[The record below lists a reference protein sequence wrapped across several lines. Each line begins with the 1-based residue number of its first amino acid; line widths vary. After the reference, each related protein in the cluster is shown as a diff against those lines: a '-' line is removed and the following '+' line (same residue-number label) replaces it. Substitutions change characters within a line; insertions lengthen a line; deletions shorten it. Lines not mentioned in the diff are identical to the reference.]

1 VNGLRTAGRGLRGLW
16 GEPCPASADG
26 YGEARRSGTRRRQ
39 ARLRG
44 PDKVRAAVAFLALF
58 VATVA
63 GQGGAPAART
73 PQGLAPVD
81 LTGYWVSVV
90 TEDWRWRMLT
100 PPKGDAQSVP
110 INAEGKRVT
119 DGWDLARD
127 NAAGLQC
134 KAFGVGGVM
143 RQPGRLHITWQ
154 DDSTL
159 KIDTDAG
166 TQTRLL
172 NFDRAKQVPAEKTWQ
187 GFSIAEWQGP
197 QRGRGAGPP
206 PTPISPTVPG
216 GGGSGLRGGPPPT
229 GAISEGGSLKVVT
242 TRFREGYLRKNGVP
256 YSEDASITEYF
267 DRLPPH
273 PNGDVWMLVLTIV
286 EDPRYL
292 TQPFYTSTHFKLE
305 RDGTKWNPTPCRTDP
320 PAK

>member
-1 VNGLRTAGRGLRGLW
+1 MGKAGSPLTLVLRPHLV
-16 GEPCPASADG
+16 ADG
-26 YGEARRSGTRRRQ
+26 DGIDRGVVILRDDHAKAVGELRIGKLNRLERRLRSGNHAQERSSEEGREQ
-39 ARLRG
+39 
-44 PDKVRAAVAFLALF
+44 
-58 VATVA
+58 TV
-63 GQGGAPAART
+63 
-73 PQGLAPVD
+73 
-81 LTGYWVSVV
+81 
-90 TEDWRWRMLT
+90 
-100 PPKGDAQSVP
+100 DAHV
-110 INAEGKRVT
+110 
-119 DGWDLARD
+119 
-127 NAAGLQC
+127 
-134 KAFGVGGVM
+134 
-143 RQPGRLHITWQ
+143 TWQ

-159 KIDTDAG
+159 KVDTDAG

-172 NFDRAKQVPAEKTWQ
+172 NFDRAKTAPAEKSWQ
-187 GFSIAEWQGP
+187 GFSVAEWQGP

-229 GAISEGGSLKVVT
+229 AAISEGGSLKVVT
-242 TRFREGYLRKNGVP
+242 TRFRDGYLRKNGVP

-273 PNGDVWMLVLTIV
+273 PNGDVWLLVLTVI
-286 EDPRYL
+286 EDPKYL